1 MKTTLATWMALAVM
15 ASGCVDAAE
24 DEDGA
29 DDVNVA
35 DGKTDGAADA
45 PYVAAAELRFVNA
58 ATLDDLRA
66 IGISSRAAA
75 ATVAAQR
82 PFADLLAL
90 DAVKYTG
97 TVYFSRLYEHVKAAG
112 LIGRC
117 GDGVLQA
124 DAHEECDGG
133 SNCTVQCRSADDFDT
148 SMYAARIEIPST
160 IFADL
165 YLRSLVDSGYLLMG
179 QTNAS
184 AAQPVQLG
192 DQTITDSG
200 VFVAR
205 IDDAGHVVYA
215 RVLAN
220 GFSLAK
226 TGPRVISPT
235 EIQFELGGKVYRLD
249 PATGAATWLG
259 NLPLGLA
266 FVYWTPAGE
275 VVAKK
280 GNVISLFDKES
291 QEPVWSTPC
300 AGRFE
305 YLVSRDAVVC
315 NNDGAVA
322 QTASGYALASNR
334 RIAFYSPTGA
344 AQSAFEDFTHLRG
357 SVVATDIDAKGRRM
371 VEVIDNAGDRPNQR
385 QVRVVDRY
393 MHAQS
398 FDYYFV
404 PNAALGRIPAVASST
419 NSFAVLDNANFSDND
434 PDSATRTLMIV
445 RR

>member
-1 MKTTLATWMALAVM
+1 
-15 ASGCVDAAE
+15 
-24 DEDGA
+24 
-29 DDVNVA
+29 
-35 DGKTDGAADA
+35 
-45 PYVAAAELRFVNA
+45 
-58 ATLDDLRA
+58 
-66 IGISSRAAA
+66 
-75 ATVAAQR
+75 
-82 PFADLLAL
+82 
-90 DAVKYTG
+90 
-97 TVYFSRLYEHVKAAG
+97 
-112 LIGRC
+112 
-117 GDGVLQA
+117 
-124 DAHEECDGG
+124 
-133 SNCTVQCRSADDFDT
+133 
-148 SMYAARIEIPST
+148 
-160 IFADL
+160 
-165 YLRSLVDSGYLLMG
+165 
-179 QTNAS
+179 
-184 AAQPVQLG
+184 
-192 DQTITDSG
+192 
-200 VFVAR
+200 
-205 IDDAGHVVYA
+205 
-215 RVLAN
+215 
-220 GFSLAK
+220 
-226 TGPRVISPT
+226 VISPT